1 MYLCISGFLLDSTE
15 DDSLK
20 FELDID
26 GSFNEQIVQFLGH
39 RSLNAMAECEWLL
52 TSEQVAHLSSI
63 IGQPLPT
70 DLKLFIGVEASAV

>member
-20 FELDID
+20 FELDVD
-26 GSFNEQIVQFLGH
+26 GLFNEQIVQLLGH
-39 RSLNAMAECEWLL
+39 RNINAMAEGEWLL
-52 TSEQVAHLSSI
+52 TSAQIAKLSLI

-70 DLKLFIGVEASAV
+70 DLKLYIGVEA

>member
-1 MYLCISGFLLDSTE
+1 MYLCIHGFLPDNDE

-26 GSFNEQIVQFLGH
+26 GSFNEQIVQPLGH

-52 TSEQVAHLSSI
+52 TAAQIAHLSSI
-63 IGQPLPT
+63 IGRPLPT
-70 DLKLFIGVEASAV
+70 DLKMFIGVEA